1 MANSDI
7 QFDVRGLT
15 EYDGKL
21 AGVESKLPDTLKR
34 LMTKGVLYAQS
45 QIPAYP
51 PASPGSSYRRTG
63 TLGRVVTAFPGVNP
77 GRDLGGGAGGGEGGT
92 PLTRV
97 ETLGGDVRGVI
108 GGRLSYLPDVV
119 GDEQKRAFK
128 GRWWILKRVILGARD
143 GIVSIHRAGVIELFQ
158 SG

>member
-1 MANSDI
+1 MANGDI
-7 QFDVRGLT
+7 EFDVRGLT

-21 AGVESKLPDTLKR
+21 AGVEAKMPDRLKT

-51 PASPGSSYRRTG
+51 PAPSGSWYRRTG

-77 GRDLGGGAGGGEGGT
+77 GRDLGGGAGGGEQAT

-97 ETLGGDVRGVI
+97 EMLGGDVRGVI

-119 GDEQKRAFK
+119 GDTQAPPFR
-128 GRWWILKRVILGARD
+128 GRWWQLRKVIGGAKD
-143 GIVSIHRAGVIELFQ
+143 GIVSIFRAGVIELFQ

>member
-21 AGVESKLPDTLKR
+21 AGVEAKLPDTLKR

-51 PASPGSSYRRTG
+51 QASPGSSYRRTG

-77 GRDLGGGAGGGEGGT
+77 GRDLGGGAGGGEQAT

-97 ETLGGDVRGVI
+97 EMLGGDVRGVI

-119 GDEQKRAFK
+119 GDEQSKPFR
-128 GRWWILKRVILGARD
+128 GRWWQLKKVIEGAKD
-143 GIVSIHRAGVIELFQ
+143 GIVSIYRAGVIELFKT
-158 SG
+158 G